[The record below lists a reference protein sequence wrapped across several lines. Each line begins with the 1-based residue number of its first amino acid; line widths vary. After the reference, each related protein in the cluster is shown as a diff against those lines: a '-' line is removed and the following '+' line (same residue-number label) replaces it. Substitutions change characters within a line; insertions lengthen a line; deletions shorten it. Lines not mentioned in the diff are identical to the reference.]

1 MSLSQKCQYA
11 IRAIFELS
19 KRHGKGPIRTNEIAD
34 AQAVPQRFLENI
46 LNELKST
53 GLVESRRGMR
63 GGYLIARNP
72 AELTVGEVI
81 RLIDGPLDP
90 VKCIGEGPNAT
101 CPLQANCSLVRLW
114 DRAKA
119 AVENVYDNTTFHDLV
134 EEDLKMNRSRPIDF
148 TI

>member
-19 KRHGKGPIRTNEIAD
+19 KRYGKGPIRTNEIAE

-46 LNELKST
+46 LNELKGT
-53 GLVESRRGMR
+53 GLIESRRGMR
-63 GGYLIARNP
+63 GGYLLTRKP
-72 AELTVGEVI
+72 SEMTVGEII

-90 VKCIGEGPNAT
+90 VKCIGEGNTA
-101 CPLQANCSLVRLW
+101 CPLQNGCSLIRLW

-119 AVENVYDNTTFHDLV
+119 AMEDVYDNTTFHDLV
-134 EEDLKMNRSRPIDF
+134 EEEIKMNRSRPIDF

>member
-11 IRAIFELS
+11 IRSIFELS
-19 KRHGKGPIRTNEIAD
+19 KRYGKGPIRTNEIAD
-34 AQAVPQRFLENI
+34 AQAIPQRFLENI

-53 GLVESRRGMR
+53 GLIESRRGMR

-72 AELTVGEVI
+72 ADLTVGEII

-90 VKCIGEGPNAT
+90 VKCIGDSRHAS
-101 CPLQANCSLVRLW
+101 CPLQNECSLINLW
-114 DRAKA
+114 NRAKA
-119 AVENVYDNTTFHDLV
+119 AVEDIYDHTTFQDLV
-134 EEDLKMNRSRPIDF
+134 EQEQQMNRLRPLDF

>member
-11 IRAIFELS
+11 TRAIFELS
-19 KRHGKGPIRTNEIAD
+19 KRYGKGPTRTNEIAD

-46 LNELKST
+46 LNELKTT

-101 CPLQANCSLVRLW
+101 CPLQTNCSLIRLW

-119 AVENVYDNTTFHDLV
+119 AVEEVYDNTTFHDLV

-148 TI
+148 AI

>member
-19 KRHGKGPIRTNEIAD
+19 KHYGKGPIRTSEIAD

-46 LNELKST
+46 LNELKAT
-53 GLVESRRGMR
+53 GIVESRRGMR
-63 GGYLIARNP
+63 GGYLVALNP

-90 VKCIGEGPNAT
+90 VKCVGDGSNST
-101 CPLQANCSLVRLW
+101 CPLQANCSLIRLW
-114 DRAKA
+114 DRVKT
-119 AVENVYDNTTFHDLV
+119 AVESIYDNTTFRDLV
-134 EEDLKMNRSRPIDF
+134 EEELKMNRSRPIDF
-148 TI
+148 AI